1 MPSIDS
7 LIQQVRESGL
17 SQKQKDELVK
27 RIVREGPDFDLLSAI
42 AATEPP
48 SEKKAKILISES
60 KAMSIFAAVLMIPL
74 FLVFYPVAS
83 RWIDSF
89 RGEPVAVAPVPKA
102 TSAPAPRVDTSPPRE
117 DTEGGA
123 YVWAK
128 GFVEERLRSPSTA
141 KFPWIWNAH
150 FTDMGN
156 RTWKVVSYVDAQNA
170 FGAEIRKYF
179 EAEVQY
185 VGNGQWKLISIKFE

>member
-141 KFPWIWNAH
+141 SFPGYGMRISPIWGIALGKLFLTLMLKMLSAQKLESISKRRFN
-150 FTDMGN
+150 TSEMGN
-156 RTWKVVSYVDAQNA
+156 GNSYP
-170 FGAEIRKYF
+170 
-179 EAEVQY
+179 
-185 VGNGQWKLISIKFE
+185 